1 MNSAD
6 LITKNLIMEY
16 WFNKKN
22 NGIKTYKSRLIS
34 LRFLPQHWNKAQWK
48 SNGAK
53 KGIDKCYDLNIY
65 MLGLF
70 FSYTNFDYNE

>member
-1 MNSAD
+1 
-6 LITKNLIMEY
+6 MEY

-53 KGIDKCYDLNIY
+53 KGIDKKSTRN
-65 MLGLF
+65 F
-70 FSYTNFDYNE
+70 FII

>member
-1 MNSAD
+1 MQ
-6 LITKNLIMEY
+6 I

-22 NGIKTYKSRLIS
+22 NGINIYKSRVIC
-34 LRFLPQHWNKAQWK
+34 FNFHPQHWRLIHCK

-53 KGIDKCYDLNIY
+53 KGIDKCYDFNIHF
-65 MLGLF
+65 LGFF

>member
-1 MNSAD
+1 MKSNGI
-6 LITKNLIMEY
+6 ITKNLIMEY

-34 LRFLPQHWNKAQWK
+34 LRFLPQHWNKARCE
-48 SNGAK
+48 SNGAI
-53 KGIDKCYDLNIY
+53 KGKDKCYDYNINI
-65 MLGLF
+65 LGLF